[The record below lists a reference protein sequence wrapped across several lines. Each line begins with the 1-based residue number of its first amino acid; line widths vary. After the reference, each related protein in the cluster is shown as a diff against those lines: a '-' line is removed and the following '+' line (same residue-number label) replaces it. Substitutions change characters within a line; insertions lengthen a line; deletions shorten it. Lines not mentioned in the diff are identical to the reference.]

1 MPRNRKTKGRGTSG
15 VHAKAV
21 VPDGDEGQQLESE
34 LKAEKIKTMISDFD
48 MEGIECIFLSGF
60 PFDVSDSYGFQC
72 CYIVS
77 FLVARRVKDMKKEIP
92 ILLNKLKVLY
102 SVEILK
108 IPKVSS
114 NT

>member
-60 PFDVSDSYGFQC
+60 IFMFQTLT
-72 CYIVS
+72 V
-77 FLVARRVKDMKKEIP
+77 FNAV
-92 ILLNKLKVLY
+92 ILFHF
-102 SVEILK
+102 
-108 IPKVSS
+108 
-114 NT
+114 